1 MIVAAA
7 LVGSESRAPGVATR
21 GRSVVSLL
29 SITHREACGA
39 GAGSNLR
46 MNAIH
51 KLERG
56 EEKADSPADDSD
68 VHVKMNV

>member
-1 MIVAAA
+1 M
-7 LVGSESRAPGVATR
+7 
-21 GRSVVSLL
+21 VSLL